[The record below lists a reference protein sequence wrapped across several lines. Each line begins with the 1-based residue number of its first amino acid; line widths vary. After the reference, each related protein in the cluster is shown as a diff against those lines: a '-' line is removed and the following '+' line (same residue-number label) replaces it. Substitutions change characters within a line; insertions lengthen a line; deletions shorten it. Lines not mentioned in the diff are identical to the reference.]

1 MNGIKVSAL
10 FLLLFYASA
19 DCVMTRAENE
29 AANVLEKKARLL
41 IGLKNTGWEV
51 EATKLVNR
59 LEREYVPKGYDIQ
72 KLNELKYKL
81 NMPIQQPVY
90 EEKKE
95 EITKPEPI
103 VKPVVKRSLPE
114 LDKLVSDML
123 RAPVQERDGEWYG
136 AIGQYIYEISRFDQ
150 AKASAYAK
158 KVYGDIGGEI
168 PSVPIEKPVTEP
180 IKPIEKPVEQPVVE
194 PNIDDSE
201 EVIVLSLG
209 KRKQIGANLPAH
221 NSRWT
226 KVIGDH
232 YTTASKADFEY
243 PVVKAMY
250 KNKMNEYKQ
259 LMYKNKKE
267 GEELDWRI
275 RGQEYR
281 AGDELQFPEALP
293 ESFIKKIL
301 IDPQVRLFGT
311 RYGTDFIIKLDEN
324 SKKIVAEDGLVV
336 DEPIHVVVTL
346 GKKRIRETKKITDSK
361 RPLINFFGSTIID
374 EYPGEIM
381 DIKEYPVVKALYK
394 KDGKVYDWRKEGQK
408 PAGADTFPEDLPAE
422 FVEAV
427 ADDKPLF
434 SNAKPRFILT
444 LDKDSKEMVENS

>member
-1 MNGIKVSAL
+1 MNGIKISLL

-81 NMPIQQPVY
+81 NMPIQQPIVQ
-90 EEKKE
+90 
-95 EITKPEPI
+95 PEPI
-103 VKPVVKRSLPE
+103 VKPVVKRSLSE

-123 RAPVQERDGEWYG
+123 RAPAQERDGEWYG

-168 PSVPIEKPVTEP
+168 PSVPTEKPVTEP
-180 IKPIEKPVEQPVVE
+180 IKPIEKPIEQPVVE
-194 PNIDDSE
+194 PDLEESDD
-201 EVIVLSLG
+201 VIILSLG
-209 KRKQIGANLPAH
+209 KRTQIGAGSYVRHDREWKAFLGKN
-221 NSRWT
+221 
-226 KVIGDH
+226 
-232 YTTASKADFEY
+232 YTAASKLDFEY
-243 PVVKAMY
+243 PVIKAIY
-250 KNKMNEYKQ
+250 KKDGKDR
-259 LMYKNKKE
+259 
-267 GEELDWRI
+267 DWRI
-275 RGQEYR
+275 RGQENR
-281 AGDELQFPEALP
+281 DVRTDMQFPEALP
-293 ESFIKKIL
+293 ESFIKEFL
-301 IDPQVRLFGT
+301 MDPQVRLL
-311 RYGTDFIIKLDEN
+311 GTDFIIKLNED
-324 SKKIVAEDGLVV
+324 SKKIVAEDGLIV

-346 GKKRIRETKKITDSK
+346 GEQRRRETKKIMDNK

-374 EYPGEIM
+374 DYPGEIM
-381 DIKEYPVVKALYK
+381 DIREYPVVKALYK

-444 LDKDSKEMVENS
+444 LDKKSKEMVEGS